1 MNPRLPKIYLASK
14 SPRRREILSE
24 LKIPFELIDSPYQ
37 EKFEDVMDLSPEQ
50 QAAKLAGLKAFHA
63 ASLVSDGI
71 VVGADTIVVQGDAIL
86 GKPADREDAEAML
99 YSLSGK
105 RHRVITGLAVV
116 DVNGLRTLSHAE
128 VTRVFFRE
136 LNRSDV
142 EFYLN
147 MDEPYDKAGAYGIQG
162 HAALFV
168 ERLEGC
174 YFNVVGFPVVAF
186 RNLMLQLGYD
196 LNEYIGKE
204 S

>member
-1 MNPRLPKIYLASK
+1 MNARLPQIYLASK

-37 EKFEDVMDLSPEQ
+37 EKLEDVMDLSPKQ
-50 QAAKLAGLKAFHA
+50 QAAKLAGLKAFQA
-63 ASLVSDGI
+63 AAPLSEGI
-71 VVGADTIVVQGDAIL
+71 VVGADTIVVHGETIL
-86 GKPADREDAEAML
+86 GKPADRQDAASML

-105 RHRVITGLAVV
+105 SHQVITGIAVV
-116 DVNGLRTLSHAE
+116 DVNGLRTLTHAE
-128 VTRVFFRE
+128 VTRVFFRKLTSSE
-136 LNRSDV
+136 I

-147 MDEPYDKAGAYGIQG
+147 TDEPYDKAGAYGIQG

-196 LNEYIGKE
+196 LIDYIRME